1 MATIMMIGAF
11 DTKGIEYAF
20 LQDEIVRFGQNVLS
34 VDTSVVGKPRGV
46 SVDISAE
53 DIASAAG
60 HKLQDLRDLNDRG
73 KAMAVM
79 ADGAAAMAQRL
90 YDSKAID
97 GIIGM
102 GGSGGSSVVTSA
114 MRALP
119 IGIPKV
125 CVSTVASGDTSAFV
139 GDKDVVMIPSIV
151 DVAGI
156 NRISRIV
163 ISRAAGAVCG
173 MVSHVPPVVEDERRV
188 IAASMFGNTTE
199 CVNTCTKLLES
210 RGFEVLIF
218 HATGSGGRTMESLI
232 SDGLVDGVLDITTT
246 EWADELCGGIFS
258 AGSDRLNAAGA
269 KGVPQVVVPGCL
281 DMVNFGELE
290 TVPSRYLD
298 AKRLLYE
305 WNPAVTLM
313 RTNIEE
319 NKKLGDIFSEKL
331 NLSCGPVAC
340 LLPQRGISIL
350 DGDGELF
357 CDRAADAAFATQL
370 KKKLRS
376 DICVEELDY
385 NINDPVFATRAVDM
399 LLELMT
405 S

>member
-20 LQDEIVRFGQNVLS
+20 LQDEIVRFDQNVLS
-34 VDTSVVGKPRGV
+34 VDTSVLGKPRGV

-60 HKLQDLRDLNDRG
+60 RKLQDLRDLNDRG

-163 ISRAAGAVCG
+163 ISRAAGAICG
-173 MVSHVPPVVEDERRV
+173 MVSHVPPVVEDERREDHV
-188 IAASMFGNTTE
+188 ARHEGGLEGAALR
-199 CVNTCTKLLES
+199 VADI
-210 RGFEVLIF
+210 EVP
-218 HATGSGGRTMESLI
+218 
-232 SDGLVDGVLDITTT
+232 LD
-246 EWADELCGGIFS
+246 
-258 AGSDRLNAAGA
+258 
-269 KGVPQVVVPGCL
+269 
-281 DMVNFGELE
+281 
-290 TVPSRYLD
+290 
-298 AKRLLYE
+298 
-305 WNPAVTLM
+305 
-313 RTNIEE
+313 
-319 NKKLGDIFSEKL
+319 LG
-331 NLSCGPVAC
+331 
-340 LLPQRGISIL
+340 
-350 DGDGELF
+350 
-357 CDRAADAAFATQL
+357 
-370 KKKLRS
+370 
-376 DICVEELDY
+376 
-385 NINDPVFATRAVDM
+385 
-399 LLELMT
+399 
-405 S
+405 

>member
-1 MATIMMIGAF
+1 
-11 DTKGIEYAF
+11 
-20 LQDEIVRFGQNVLS
+20 
-34 VDTSVVGKPRGV
+34 
-46 SVDISAE
+46 
-53 DIASAAG
+53 
-60 HKLQDLRDLNDRG
+60 
-73 KAMAVM
+73 
-79 ADGAAAMAQRL
+79 
-90 YDSKAID
+90 
-97 GIIGM
+97 
-102 GGSGGSSVVTSA
+102 
-114 MRALP
+114 
-119 IGIPKV
+119 
-125 CVSTVASGDTSAFV
+125 
-139 GDKDVVMIPSIV
+139 
-151 DVAGI
+151 
-156 NRISRIV
+156 
-163 ISRAAGAVCG
+163 
-173 MVSHVPPVVEDERRV
+173 
-188 IAASMFGNTTE
+188 
-199 CVNTCTKLLES
+199 
-210 RGFEVLIF
+210 
-218 HATGSGGRTMESLI
+218 MESLI

-290 TVPSRYLD
+290 TVPSHYLD
-298 AKRLLYE
+298 EKRLLYE